1 MDQHQTAV
9 GYGRQT
15 WTTVGSLET
24 WASPRSR
31 AARCTECLQIYERR
45 WPTTARRWPRG
56 MTSHHWHAMSGS
68 AGSRMPS
75 SMKRDSVES
84 QGRIPNWLKAS
95 AAHAAGLGAATGR
108 RPVGRTVIDRFPRTI
123 SLIRRGGAP
132 VACGEAVLCDAE
144 WQSPEPLRT
153 RHRRHHPADSMTN
166 ARTESTARPKW
177 ECPALGGVCGLAGRA
192 SRVGYN

>member
-1 MDQHQTAV
+1 
-9 GYGRQT
+9 
-15 WTTVGSLET
+15 
-24 WASPRSR
+24 
-31 AARCTECLQIYERR
+31 
-45 WPTTARRWPRG
+45 
-56 MTSHHWHAMSGS
+56 
-68 AGSRMPS
+68 
-75 SMKRDSVES
+75 MKRDSVES

-144 WQSPEPLRT
+144 WQSP
-153 RHRRHHPADSMTN
+153 
-166 ARTESTARPKW
+166 ARNGDF
-177 ECPALGGVCGLAGRA
+177 PALGGVGGLADRA